1 MAKLHLKI
9 PIILS
14 FMQFNMDLYGF
25 YAILFDMCIITDEQ
39 IWICWCCKRSVV
51 VLMRLPDLK
60 READLKK
67 CRKNWYSLGNK
78 LWCQVTGTRWWFFFF
93 WHKTTW
99 RVSLILLLSLLIRC
113 THRVYLGSL
122 DLFQVCYMCDSVKCH
137 YA

>member
-1 MAKLHLKI
+1 MAKLHWKI
-9 PIILS
+9 PIILG

-78 LWCQVTGTRWWFFFF
+78 LWCQVTGTRWWRFFSSDIKQHRGLA
-93 WHKTTW
+93 WYC
-99 RVSLILLLSLLIRC
+99 SCLYLLDA
-113 THRVYLGSL
+113 HRVYLGSL